1 MVNKKRVLSL
11 ILAFVMLL
19 GFIPFNAL
27 VSTAKAEELVD
38 ERPLTLRPKEVPL
51 GENWTAGSNL
61 NDEINRGSVKLRDRF
76 RGNVI
81 NPLASDEAKIQV
93 LSLMNSKAQSRSS
106 VGAEG
111 FKTYAFDNWQY
122 TDSMIFWDGKIPTP
136 DVIDAAHRNG
146 VPIYGTLFFNW
157 SSSSADMAVLTN
169 FLREDSPGSGTFPE
183 ARKYVDIAKYYG
195 FDGYFINQETTGSGI
210 YGKGVK
216 MRDFMIYAKKY
227 AESVNY
233 PIRFSWYD
241 AMTNEGPRN
250 HYNAVNGYNDYFVK
264 PRGGVIPGDEFFIN
278 FNWTKYG
285 NEGTA
290 EHMKMIGRS
299 PYDAYAG
306 FELQQ
311 NSINTGIRWD
321 ELISSKDRKAIV
333 SIGLFTPDSILGLSK
348 DGEDY
353 HVQERNFWTGY
364 EGDPSLSK
372 DRHGWRGMSRFV
384 SDYSPVTSTPFKTF
398 FNTGHGKAW
407 FENGEMSR
415 DYDWNA
421 RGVSEVLPTWRW
433 WIQTTG
439 TRLQAKYDYSDAYY
453 GGNSIKFHGA
463 LNAENQI
470 NLYSTK
476 LDATSST
483 KLSIITK
490 GGENSTISV
499 GVTTDEKYSNE
510 SFVYKNVEPST
521 DWKTTEIDLSQFAGQ
536 TIRAINI
543 KVNGNVADYSLN
555 IGGLSVYESSEKVAA
570 PTNQKVKNHLLFDAK
585 NSEAM
590 IEFDSVEGADYYVV
604 YADNGK
610 GFEFIQASS
619 SNIMYLPNIQR
630 TESSQGTVQKLRIVA
645 VGLNGT
651 ISEPAELDLDWKM
664 EVEDTGNGIVIDSPN
679 VVLGAEV
686 IDRSAEESGEKAEN
700 ALNGTITGNSDK
712 WTVAGARSGYMDIR
726 LTEERTIRRW
736 RVEHAGHGGESV
748 NDGLMNTRDFEL
760 QYRKDSNSPWVTAK
774 RITNNKAHVTDV
786 NLDEPITAQEFRLK
800 INIADNGS
808 PWGAIRIY
816 NWMMFEQ
823 PLDLDATT
831 VVPMS
836 QVTADHIKNDEYKV
850 VLRNVEENTKVE
862 LFSDREA
869 KNLIAEQKTTAKGNV
884 IFDNQKLEGE
894 SGLVYYRT
902 TADGKEP
909 SEILAVYYEKADE
922 QEQPAGNKEALKAL
936 LDKAEALDRK
946 LYNSESLKELDKA
959 VKSGKA
965 VYNKAGATD
974 EEYAKEIEKLEKA
987 FAALMINSMDV
998 FYPGLEG
1005 SNFYRIPSII
1015 KTEKD
1020 TVLAAAD
1027 MRNQTIHDWNDI
1039 DIAVRRKEKGSAE
1052 FGDLIKILDLA
1063 DKQQLK
1069 ESAFAIDASMVES
1082 NGKIFMLVDMFPAS
1096 TGLGQDDSINNETAG
1111 TGYFKKGDKNY
1122 LELTSTRGVKH
1133 YADENGDVYLQSN
1146 GAKTDYKVV
1155 LKSEKQPFSD
1165 LGDLYKGEQKIGNV
1179 YLKDAELKVKKTAYL
1194 WLLTSED
1201 DGKTWSSP
1209 VDITPQVK
1217 ADWMKFIGTGPG
1229 TGLKLANGR
1238 LVFPI
1243 YFSNQY
1249 SQMSAALV
1257 YSDDNGETWK
1267 RGESPNDGRVYGYQ
1281 TLDSKTINGT
1291 AKQLTESQVIQ
1302 LKNGDLKLFMR
1313 NVLDGNPKH
1322 ILIATSRDNG
1332 ETWDNTI
1339 VRNGYESNSWCQM
1352 SVISFERDGKE
1363 YVMTSQPIV
1372 PGTWNRYKGTV
1383 KLGEVNPAD
1392 SSIDWIGEKVI
1403 DQGAFQYSVLVN
1415 LENDKFGVLYESG
1428 NDSITIKYKE
1438 FDVKEL
1444 LEEKPEEETSNLAI
1458 RKSGNKYPVA
1468 IASWTNDGQESSDR
1482 LTAIN
1487 DDIISYNNNP
1497 QNRWTNWSRARQT
1510 NDWVGYIFGDKVVKE
1525 ETVDEINIAFYKD
1538 GSTNATKTISIEY
1551 YVGPDFTD
1559 PKTLSRVSE
1568 ENHPFNDKANW
1579 KSVENL
1585 KYENQ
1590 GSEILAGK
1598 ETSFTF
1604 DPVTTKAIRVN
1615 LERKDGNFGVGIT
1628 EMQVFGNAEEAVN
1641 KDKLKAAIEKAEGL
1655 DLANKT
1661 EETAKSLNEALESG
1675 KLVFKD
1681 EEAKQDQVDKAEK
1694 AILDA
1699 IANLKDKEEQQ
1710 PGTCEIVQEALTES
1724 NIYKTPRFWVDYN
1737 QTQTRESALVDGD
1750 ESTIVWY
1757 GADGNAYQKG
1767 DYVGLDLK
1775 EVKRLDKF
1783 TFVSGGL
1790 KSHENEFSGPAGDYF
1805 KSYVVKYSED
1815 GSTWKTFGDEIT
1827 QSKPVQKNVIDFSK
1841 EEINARYVIVE
1852 STVNEKKWVRF
1863 SEMSISTLK
1872 CAEEPD
1878 KADKTALIER
1888 VDEITKELPQ
1898 LNKDKTKETLDALQQ
1913 KLNEAKEVIKDKDAT
1928 EEKVAEAL
1936 AALNKAYDALENK
1949 EPIPEIEN
1957 PFGDKKARIVS
1968 VDAGRKYFSVEQ
1980 LKQIIDEISKANYTH
1995 LHLLLGNDGMRF
2007 LLDDMSITTSKG
2019 KYSSEDVKAGITK
2032 GNQKYGDSKRITT
2045 NASTSLTQAEMDQ
2058 IFEYAK
2064 EKNIK
2069 IIPSINSPGHMD
2081 AILVAM
2087 EELGIQNPYAYNGSR
2102 KSVTTLD
2109 IEREDVK
2116 EFTKEFVQLYI
2127 DYFASKGAEIFNFG
2141 ADEYANDAFQNPGW
2155 SHLVQTGKYDKFIE
2169 YANDLSER
2177 ILRAGM
2183 RPMAFNDGFYYGSKT
2198 NADFNKQIIIALWT
2212 AGWSGFDVAPSKLF
2226 IEKGHDVLN
2235 VNDSWYY
2242 VMGRENS
2249 YDGWYHR
2256 QMALEGIR
2264 NKAFDVNVGD
2274 QIETIGSMV
2283 AMWADEPRREF
2294 ELDKFVDWINAFANR
2309 NPEQFTKEVEEE
2321 VNKEKLKDYV
2331 DLVDDLLPSL
2341 EDLITNESL

>member
-19 GFIPFNAL
+19 GFIPSNAL

-81 NPLASDEAKIQV
+81 NPLASDEARIQV

-157 SSSSADMAVLTN
+157 STSSADMEVLTN

-195 FDGYFINQETTGSGI
+195 FDGYFINQETTGPGI
-210 YGKGVK
+210 NGKGAK
-216 MRDFMIYAKKY
+216 MRDLMIYAKKY

-241 AMTNEGPRN
+241 AMTNEGPRK
-250 HYNAVNGYNDYFVK
+250 HYNAVNSNNDYFVK
-264 PRGGVIPGDEFFIN
+264 PKDGVIPGDEFFVN
-278 FNWTKYG
+278 FNWTKQG
-285 NEGTA
+285 NKSSA

-299 PYDAYAG
+299 PFDAYAG

-311 NSINTGIRWD
+311 NSINTRIRWND
-321 ELISSKDRKAIV
+321 LIGGNKKAII
-333 SIGLFTPDSILGLSK
+333 SIGLFTPDSILGFSK

-364 EGDPSLSK
+364 EGDPSISG
-372 DRHGWRGMSRFV
+372 DRQGWRGMSRFV
-384 SDYSPVTSTPFKTF
+384 SDSSPVTSIPFKTF
-398 FNTGHGKAW
+398 FNTGHGRNW
-407 FENGEMSR
+407 FENGKLSR

-433 WIQTTG
+433 WIQTSG
-439 TRLQAKYDYSDAYY
+439 TRLQGKYDYDDAYY
-453 GGNSIKFHGA
+453 GGNSIKFHGT
-463 LNAENQI
+463 LDAENQI

-476 LDATSST
+476 LEATSST
-483 KLSIITK
+483 KLKLVTK
-490 GGENSTISV
+490 GGENSTVSV
-499 GVTTDEKYSNE
+499 GVTTDEKYSNG
-510 SFVYKNVEPST
+510 SFVYTSITPSV
-521 DWKTTEIDLSQFAGQ
+521 DWEETEVDLSQFAGQ
-536 TIRAINI
+536 TIRAINVKI
-543 KVNGNVADYSLN
+543 DGNAENYSFN
-555 IGGLSVYESSEKVAA
+555 IGELSVYDSGEKVAS
-570 PTNQKVKNHLLFDAK
+570 PTNVKVKDHLIFDAR
-585 NSEAM
+585 NSEAV
-590 IEFDSVEGADYYVV
+590 IEFDRVDGADYYVV
-604 YADNGK
+604 YADNG
-610 GFEFIQASS
+610 ENSVYIQASS
-619 SNIMYLPNIQR
+619 SNLMYLPNIER
-630 TESSQGTVQKLRIVA
+630 KATSQGTVQKLRIVA

-651 ISEPAELDLDWKM
+651 VSEPTEIDLDWKM

-679 VVLGAEV
+679 VVLGAKV
-686 IDRSAEESGEKAEN
+686 LDKSAEESGEKAEN

-712 WTVAGARSGYMDIR
+712 WTVARARSGYMDIR

-748 NDGLMNTRDFEL
+748 NDGLMNTKDFEL
-760 QYRKDSNSPWVTAK
+760 QYRTDSNSPWVTAK

-823 PLDLDATT
+823 PLDLEKTT

-836 QVTADHIKNDEYKV
+836 QVTADHIKDDEYKV
-850 VLRNVEENTKVE
+850 ALRNVEGNTKVE

-909 SEILAVYYEKADE
+909 SEILAVYYEKADK
-922 QEQPAGNKEALKAL
+922 EQPE
-936 LDKAEALDRK
+936 
-946 LYNSESLKELDKA
+946 
-959 VKSGKA
+959 
-965 VYNKAGATD
+965 
-974 EEYAKEIEKLEKA
+974 
-987 FAALMINSMDV
+987 
-998 FYPGLEG
+998 
-1005 SNFYRIPSII
+1005 
-1015 KTEKD
+1015 
-1020 TVLAAAD
+1020 
-1027 MRNQTIHDWNDI
+1027 
-1039 DIAVRRKEKGSAE
+1039 
-1052 FGDLIKILDLA
+1052 
-1063 DKQQLK
+1063 
-1069 ESAFAIDASMVES
+1069 
-1082 NGKIFMLVDMFPAS
+1082 
-1096 TGLGQDDSINNETAG
+1096 
-1111 TGYFKKGDKNY
+1111 
-1122 LELTSTRGVKH
+1122 
-1133 YADENGDVYLQSN
+1133 
-1146 GAKTDYKVV
+1146 
-1155 LKSEKQPFSD
+1155 
-1165 LGDLYKGEQKIGNV
+1165 
-1179 YLKDAELKVKKTAYL
+1179 
-1194 WLLTSED
+1194 
-1201 DGKTWSSP
+1201 P
-1209 VDITPQVK
+1209 V
-1217 ADWMKFIGTGPG
+1217 
-1229 TGLKLANGR
+1229 
-1238 LVFPI
+1238 
-1243 YFSNQY
+1243 
-1249 SQMSAALV
+1249 
-1257 YSDDNGETWK
+1257 
-1267 RGESPNDGRVYGYQ
+1267 
-1281 TLDSKTINGT
+1281 
-1291 AKQLTESQVIQ
+1291 
-1302 LKNGDLKLFMR
+1302 
-1313 NVLDGNPKH
+1313 
-1322 ILIATSRDNG
+1322 
-1332 ETWDNTI
+1332 
-1339 VRNGYESNSWCQM
+1339 
-1352 SVISFERDGKE
+1352 
-1363 YVMTSQPIV
+1363 
-1372 PGTWNRYKGTV
+1372 
-1383 KLGEVNPAD
+1383 
-1392 SSIDWIGEKVI
+1392 
-1403 DQGAFQYSVLVN
+1403 
-1415 LENDKFGVLYESG
+1415 
-1428 NDSITIKYKE
+1428 
-1438 FDVKEL
+1438 
-1444 LEEKPEEETSNLAI
+1444 
-1458 RKSGNKYPVA
+1458 
-1468 IASWTNDGQESSDR
+1468 
-1482 LTAIN
+1482 
-1487 DDIISYNNNP
+1487 
-1497 QNRWTNWSRARQT
+1497 
-1510 NDWVGYIFGDKVVKE
+1510 
-1525 ETVDEINIAFYKD
+1525 
-1538 GSTNATKTISIEY
+1538 
-1551 YVGPDFTD
+1551 
-1559 PKTLSRVSE
+1559 
-1568 ENHPFNDKANW
+1568 
-1579 KSVENL
+1579 
-1585 KYENQ
+1585 
-1590 GSEILAGK
+1590 
-1598 ETSFTF
+1598 
-1604 DPVTTKAIRVN
+1604 
-1615 LERKDGNFGVGIT
+1615 
-1628 EMQVFGNAEEAVN
+1628 
-1641 KDKLKAAIEKAEGL
+1641 
-1655 DLANKT
+1655 
-1661 EETAKSLNEALESG
+1661 
-1675 KLVFKD
+1675 
-1681 EEAKQDQVDKAEK
+1681 
-1694 AILDA
+1694 
-1699 IANLKDKEEQQ
+1699 
-1710 PGTCEIVQEALTES
+1710 TCEIVQEKLTES
-1724 NIYKTPRFWVDYN
+1724 NIYKTTRFWVDYN

-1790 KSHENEFSGPAGDYF
+1790 KSNENKFSGPAGDYF
-1805 KSYVVKYSED
+1805 KSYVVKYSEN

-1852 STVNEKKWVRF
+1852 ATVNEKKWVRF

-1872 CAEEPD
+1872 CAEQPD

-1949 EPIPEIEN
+1949 EPIPEIKN

-2019 KYSSEDVKAGITK
+2019 NYKSEDVKAGITK
-2032 GNQKYGDSKRITT
+2032 GNQKYADSKRVTT

-2155 SHLVQTGKYDKFIE
+2155 SHLVQTGKYDKFVE

-2198 NADFNKQIIIALWT
+2198 NAEFNKQIIIALWT
-2212 AGWSGFDVAPSKLF
+2212 AGWSGFNVAPSKLF

-2249 YDGWYHR
+2249 YNGWYHR
-2256 QMALEGIR
+2256 QMALEGIK

-2331 DLVDDLLPSL
+2331 NTVNDLLPSL
-2341 EDLITNESL
+2341 EDIITSESLEKINNKLREAKDILAKPDAKQEEVDKIHAELKDAFENAKLKGEEPEVVNKDELKLILDLMKELLPEVKDLLTEDSVKALENQFEASQKVLDNDKATQTEVNESLKALNEAYKALKVKEAPETPELNTEKLENLIESIESKLDEIQEKVKPESIKNLKEKLAEAKAVLEKEKLTQEEVDEQVMKLIDAFTNVEFKDVENEVEVVDTSSLEKLIRKGELKLRENLTKESAEKLDEAIRQASQLLNKEDLTNEELTEEIMKLLDTILSVEHEKEEQPEPEQPEDPKDPEEPEDPKLHEAKGYITGTTNVRISPNGQVIGTLAHGAVVEGEYEEGSDWVKFNYYGQEAYVYKPLLLNTIEVKGFASGDSNIRKSLNGEVIGLAKREEVVKGVVSIDNPNWIKTDKGYIYRPLVVDTIKVRGLMSGTTNVRMTPNGTLIGTLRKAEYVEGTLNISNPNWVRVRYQNRDGYVYRSLIVDSVSVSGTVTATVNVRQTPNGKVLGTHRKGVKLTGKVSVSNPNWVEIQYKGQRAYVYKEFVK